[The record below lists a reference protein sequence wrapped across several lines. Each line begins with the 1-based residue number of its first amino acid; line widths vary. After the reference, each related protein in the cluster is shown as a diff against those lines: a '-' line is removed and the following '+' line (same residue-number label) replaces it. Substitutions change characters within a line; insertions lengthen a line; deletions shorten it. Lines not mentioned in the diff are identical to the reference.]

1 MPKYEITLEQCFTT
15 VVLYN
20 SEAKQN
26 VRSLFKMNEVFPSHS
41 MLWFIISTWNGN
53 LSNCEW
59 FCLEASSAYF
69 IYGCC
74 KNYIKWWVTVA
85 DEHWNNKRPQTSFN
99 ESPVPKALCTAAS
112 QLNLGFSNFSSSFQS
127 NPIWTVRNI
136 RNWKKGEKKWT
147 QIDLSTWIFCCV
159 RGLS

>member
-1 MPKYEITLEQCFTT
+1 M
-15 VVLYN
+15 LYN
-20 SEAKQN
+20 SSTLQQWSQAKCTEFVQN
-26 VRSLFKMNEVFPSHS
+26 EWS
-41 MLWFIISTWNGN
+41 ISVTFDVVIHHFNVNGN

-85 DEHWNNKRPQTSFN
+85 DEHWNIKRPQTCFN

-136 RNWKKGEKKWT
+136 RNWKKGEKKWM